1 MSFMT
6 TFSVGGEVYESVYSN
21 LMNPI
26 YIGTNYAANVER
38 AWRKPGDVT
47 DIPRIQNGTGFSRPF
62 TDSQLIDA
70 SYFSIKN
77 ITVGYTLPKTI
88 LQNVGI
94 ESVRAYVA
102 VDNLAIFSHLE
113 GMNPQFD
120 FSGTTDFS
128 YTPVRTSLFGIEV
141 KF

>member
-1 MSFMT
+1 
-6 TFSVGGEVYESVYSN
+6 
-21 LMNPI
+21 
-26 YIGTNYAANVER
+26 
-38 AWRKPGDVT
+38 
-47 DIPRIQNGTGFSRPF
+47 
-62 TDSQLIDA
+62 
-70 SYFSIKN
+70 
-77 ITVGYTLPKTI
+77 
-88 LQNVGI
+88 VGI

-102 VDNLAIFSHLE
+102 VDNLAIFSHLD